1 MTNDKTK
8 HSTILVAVAALVL
21 GAAAAGA
28 AQTPKPVAETATA
41 VKTFTIEAIDY
52 KARLITLKD
61 ANGRLDVAE
70 AGPEIQR
77 FNELKVGDK
86 VTFRVH
92 RVGRSSRIGAPG
104 QATAAAAKEPTVV
117 RETGPRPGGAVA
129 QVVTASVVITAI
141 DPAVPSVTVRTANG
155 STMSL
160 RVENKKN
167 LEGVKVGD
175 RVEIGYMRIARD
187 PRRVAEV
194 G

>member
-1 MTNDKTK
+1 MINDKMK
-8 HSTILVAVAALVL
+8 HSARLAAVAALVL
-21 GAAAAGA
+21 MAAMVGV
-28 AQTPKPVAETATA
+28 AQTPKPLAETATA

-61 ANGRLDVAE
+61 ASGRLDVAE

-86 VTFRVH
+86 VTFRYSESVL
-92 RVGRSSRIGAPG
+92 VRIGAPG
-104 QATAAAAKEPTVV
+104 AATAAAAKEPTVV

-129 QVVTASVVITAI
+129 QVVTVSVVITAI
-141 DPAVPSVTVRTANG
+141 DPAVPSVTVRTADG
-155 STMSL
+155 STMAL

-175 RVEIGYMRIARD
+175 RVEIGYMRSLAI
-187 PRRVAEV
+187 RVESPK
-194 G
+194 